1 MNKSESKYFNTATK
15 MNRALMILLEKKSFE
30 YITVTE
36 ICKVAGVNRSTFYLH
51 YENTCD
57 LLDETVRH
65 MIDDFLAYFSVDFQN
80 VTMQFSECE
89 LQDLNF
95 ITDAYLHPYL
105 SYFRDHRRIL
115 STAIRHADT
124 LGFEDVYKRL
134 FQHVFNPV
142 LDRFHYP
149 SEHRPY
155 VMRFYLNGIHAI
167 IAEWIGED
175 CRRPMDEVCSII
187 RVCIFGLQ
195 Q

>member
-1 MNKSESKYFNTATK
+1 MT
-15 MNRALMILLEKKSFE
+15 LLEKKPFE

-36 ICKVAGVNRSTFYLH
+36 ICRAAGVNRSTFYLH

-57 LLDETVRH
+57 LLGETVRH
-65 MIDDFLAYFSVDFQN
+65 MIDDFLAYFPVDFQN

-89 LQDLNF
+89 LQELNF
-95 ITDAYLHPYL
+95 ITEEYLHPYL
-105 SYFRDHRRIL
+105 SYVRDHRRIL

-124 LGFEDVYKRL
+124 LGFEDIYKKL
-134 FQHVFNPV
+134 FQHIFNPI

-149 SEHRPY
+149 AEHRPY

-175 CRRPMDEVCSII
+175 CRRSIEEVSSII
-187 RVCIFGLQ
+187 RTCIFGLQ
-195 Q
+195 R

>member
-1 MNKSESKYFNTATK
+1 
-15 MNRALMILLEKKSFE
+15 MILLEKKSFE

-65 MIDDFLAYFSVDFQN
+65 MIDDFLAYFSVGFQN

-95 ITDAYLHPYL
+95 ITDAYLRPYL
-105 SYFRDHRRIL
+105 SYVRDHRRIL

-124 LGFEDVYKRL
+124 LGFEDIYKRL
-134 FQHVFNPV
+134 FQHVFNPI

-167 IAEWIGED
+167 IAE
-175 CRRPMDEVCSII
+175 
-187 RVCIFGLQ
+187 
-195 Q
+195 